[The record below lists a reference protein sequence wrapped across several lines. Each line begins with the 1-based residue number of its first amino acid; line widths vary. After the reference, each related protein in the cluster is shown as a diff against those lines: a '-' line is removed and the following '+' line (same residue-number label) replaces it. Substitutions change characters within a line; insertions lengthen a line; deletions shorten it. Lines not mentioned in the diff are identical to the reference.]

1 MGMSS
6 FHTAEESKTLRIA
19 AMGSELGPL
28 YDAMWQ
34 QLAWLHHKWD
44 QYVELYGTADTRLTI
59 LNEAAPMFFRVV
71 QDTLWD
77 DVLLHIARL
86 TDSPQSMGKPNLSMR
101 RFPGEIDHE
110 PTKVHLQALVDVALT
125 ASEFCRNWRNRH
137 IAHKDLALALNRAA
151 IPLKPASR
159 AKVTVAMQALDA
171 VLNGVAHHY
180 LDSETVFDQ
189 QGTAQRAMSLLYVLD
204 DGIKAEKARKVRQ
217 KTGETIPGDWARP
230 TL

>member
-1 MGMSS
+1 MSS
-6 FHTAEESKTLRIA
+6 FHTAEESKNLRIA
-19 AMGSELGPL
+19 AMGPELGPL

-44 QYVELYGTADTRLTI
+44 QYVELYGTAETRLAI

-86 TDSPQSMGKPNLSMR
+86 TDSPQSMGKPNLSIR

-110 PTKVHLQALVDVALT
+110 PTKVNVQALVDDALT
-125 ASEFCRNWRNRH
+125 ASEFCRDWRNRH
-137 IAHKDLALALNRAA
+137 IAHKDLALALNRSV

-159 AKVTVAMQALDA
+159 AKVKVAIQALDA

-189 QGTAQRAMSLLYVLD
+189 QGAGLGAMSLLYVLD
-204 DGIKAEKARKVRQ
+204 EGIRAEKARKARQ
-217 KTGETIPGDWARP
+217 KAGETLPGDWGRP
-230 TL
+230 SL